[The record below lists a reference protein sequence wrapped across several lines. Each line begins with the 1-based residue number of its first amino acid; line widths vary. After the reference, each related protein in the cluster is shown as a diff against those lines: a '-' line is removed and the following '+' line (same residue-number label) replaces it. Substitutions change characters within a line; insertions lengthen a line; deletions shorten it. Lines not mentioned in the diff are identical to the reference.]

1 MNAPDSRAEETRRRL
16 IAAGLEL
23 FARHGYDAVTTR
35 QLADA
40 AGVNQAAIPYHFG
53 GKEGVYRAVA
63 EEVATAAGARIR
75 PLAESARLRLA
86 ADPEPPALGALLLE
100 TTLAVARAVFAGE
113 LRGVWPLFLARE
125 QFGQSAAFAR
135 LYDEFAG
142 PVHVLVGELIA
153 RLTGTPAESPDPC
166 LPGPN
171 PRLRLDARDPRPPPR
186 PLRRFR
192 RRRGGRGDRRDRAL
206 QRPGHRRHA
215 GRRLT
220 TRPEGARPPLRGN
233 RRGSAARAGRL
244 PAPAAGGIG
253 HRRPAEKVE

>member
-23 FARHGYDAVTTR
+23 FSRHGYDAVTTR

-40 AGVNQAAIPYHFG
+40 AGVNQATIPYHFG

-153 RLTGTPAESPDPC
+153 RLTGTPAESPD
-166 LPGPN
+166 N
-171 PRLRLDARDPRPPPR
+171 IRLTHAYLGQILAFASTHAT
-186 PLRRFR
+186 L
-192 RRRGGRGDRRDRAL
+192 DRRLGRCGDFAADEADAVIAAIERFSAL
-206 QRPGHRRHA
+206 AIA
-215 GRRLT
+215 GMLA
-220 TRPEGARPPLRGN
+220 GA
-233 RRGSAARAGRL
+233 
-244 PAPAAGGIG
+244 
-253 HRRPAEKVE
+253 